1 MWWRLTGE
9 TEKVFYLEASMSLAS
24 LFAAGIARGIPA
36 ASVWAFSGDGAFLM
50 NPGMLMVERRMALP
64 NLTHFLVANGC
75 YGATHEIAMADRG
88 ETDYAGLARAAGL
101 RNVHSFG
108 ALDELKSGIEDVM
121 RSNGE
126 SFVVLEVE
134 PAGEIL
140 PDRRWTARNA
150 SSASAATS
158 SAPTGSASSTIRCK
172 ACRDRIDPARAG
184 ASRKARG
191 RRIWRCCWRC

>member
-1 MWWRLTGE
+1 MAMPMLACFETLVARWTDQVVVTSAGNASEMWWALTGE

-64 NLTHFLVANGC
+64 NLTHFLLANGC

-88 ETDYAGLARAAGL
+88 ETDYAGLARASGL
-101 RNVHSFG
+101 HNVYSFDTAD
-108 ALDELKSGIEDVM
+108 ALESGLEDVM
-121 RSNGE
+121 RCNGE
-126 SFVVLEVE
+126 SFVVLEVA

-140 PDRRWTARNA
+140 PD
-150 SSASAATS
+150 
-158 SAPTGSASSTIRCK
+158 PPMDGPECK
-172 ACRDRIDPARAG
+172 FRF
-184 ASRKARG
+184 G
-191 RRIWRCCWRC
+191 RYLERTYGVSIFDNPV